1 MQNSE
6 KYNIILDEKAY
17 VCYNK
22 RVMGKCI
29 KSIVLSV
36 IAAIFAVTALSSPVF
51 ATPDTGNTDNTDTTV
66 VTDEPNDVD
75 NPTDSDNDNNTD
87 GEEEDEESSTPSCYD
102 QVGSL
107 GWIICPGAGLF
118 GNVIDGAYD
127 LLTQII
133 EVNPIPTDNTS
144 PTYVVWAYFKDITNS
159 LFIIFLLVIILSQ
172 LTGFGINNYGIKKAL
187 PRIIISAI
195 LVNLSYIICTLAV
208 DLSNILGNAFQ
219 AFFVNV
225 QDIAIQN
232 GTISDAAS
240 TTSVAGIVAAMLGI
254 GTVGT
259 IAAFTAFGG
268 ASGVL
273 WMLLPILLSGLI
285 AVISAVVTMAAR
297 QALIYLLVMI
307 SPLALIAYMLPN
319 TEKWYKKWYAT
330 LAQMLFFYPMF
341 SILYGASQ
349 LAGLVIITSAT
360 NWLGVVLGIAVKILP
375 LFLSIPLMRMS
386 NSVLGKVS
394 GVIDRATRT
403 PMGALGRYS
412 ASQQIAARARKQRV
426 ANPIAPSTRLA
437 QYLDKR
443 RALRES
449 DIAESAAM
457 TKLRNEA
464 YVKQK
469 WCNHD
474 GTVSKR
480 GFQHIINEQDKMR
493 YSTIITNAETDID
506 EGFKTD
512 GTDRRVRTRDLKR
525 MRAINDKYDNLIV
538 DSTVAESRKRVV
550 THNNMEHRVDLIQQH
565 VKEQGDA
572 IHQRVLDAFNIDTAR
587 YDTLKKRDDDYNAAA
602 AKVRKSGI
610 DSLTA
615 EERTAYN
622 AGPLTG
628 ADKEF
633 FISGTQAINYTMA
646 DAIASRRKLNNEAT
660 SVYFELYDDS
670 PAGTIPGDALTAA
683 LENGDANSAK
693 AAIQVMAKRG
703 DHKDIMDIF
712 RDGSKEIVENANDT
726 AADKQKKIRFQKEL
740 NDACLGL
747 KDDNQILWAWA
758 KSNMIRRGKYNHAIA
773 DDETPVLDAF
783 IDFNSFVNG
792 SVASEEERG
801 RIFNADGS
809 FVNGKTKADYDM
821 INMETI
827 LTNVRKGTIFSG
839 ADRTMYNY
847 FPKAA
852 AKGQVDAEHY
862 YFTATKHLRASASC
876 GQMDGEQLASFNN
889 FFTMGFSK
897 DGDNELFEANRG
909 LVYKKLKE
917 YFKDMNASQLTGLKT
932 ATLMQFN
939 DAMIALDEGL
949 NDADVNSG
957 MYGADAAEIMKAEN
971 RGTTSVDID
980 GKEVKV
986 SNLLLNLLKGE
997 INQLNKSNSINS
1009 RSGMNIA
1016 VRKMLNIKTD
1026 S

>member
-1 MQNSE
+1 
-6 KYNIILDEKAY
+6 
-17 VCYNK
+17 
-22 RVMGKCI
+22 MGKCI

-36 IAAIFAVTALSSPVF
+36 IAAVFAVMALSSPVF
-51 ATPDTGNTDNTDTTV
+51 ATPNTGNDNTTDTTV
-66 VTDEPNDVD
+66 VTDEPND
-75 NPTDSDNDNNTD
+75 DSTTTNTTDNDDND
-87 GEEEDEESSTPSCYD
+87 GEEEDEESSKASCYD

-144 PTYVVWAYFKDITNS
+144 PTYVVWEYFKDITNS
-159 LFIIFLLVIILSQ
+159 IFIIFLLVIIFSQ
-172 LTGFGINNYGIKKAL
+172 ITGVGINNYGIKKAL
-187 PRIIISAI
+187 PRIVVSAI
-195 LVNLSYIICTLAV
+195 LVNLSYIICTIAV

-225 QDIAIQN
+225 QNVAIEN
-232 GTISDAAS
+232 GTISDVAS
-240 TTSVAGIVAAMLGI
+240 STSVAGIVASMLGI

-259 IAAFTAFGG
+259 IAAFAAFGG
-268 ASGVL
+268 VSGVL

-394 GVIDRATRT
+394 GFFDRVTSR

-412 ASQQIAARARKQRV
+412 MSQHLAAKGRQQRK
-426 ANPIAPSTRLA
+426 ANPVMPSTRLA

-449 DIAESAAM
+449 DIAEAAAM
-457 TKLRNEA
+457 TKMRNEA
-464 YVKQK
+464 YVRQK
-469 WCNHD
+469 WRNHD

-480 GFQHIINEQDKMR
+480 GFQHIVNEQDKMR

-512 GTDRRVRTRDLKR
+512 GTDRRVRTRDLKK
-525 MRAINDKYDNLIV
+525 MRAINDRYDNLIV
-538 DSTVAESRKRVV
+538 DSAVAESRKRVV

-565 VKEQGDA
+565 VQQQGDA

-587 YDTLKKRDDDYNAAA
+587 YDTLKKRDEDYNAAA

-610 DSLTA
+610 DSLNDT
-615 EERTAYN
+615 ERAAYN

-628 ADKEF
+628 ADKEYY
-633 FISGTQAINYTMA
+633 ISGTQAINYTMA

-660 SVYFELYDDS
+660 SVYYELYDDS

-712 RDGSKEIVENANDT
+712 RDGSENIVQKATDT
-726 AADKQKKIRFQKEL
+726 AAESQKKIRFQKEL
-740 NDACLGL
+740 NDVCLGL
-747 KDDNQILWAWA
+747 KSDNQILWAWA
-758 KSNMIRRGKYNHAIA
+758 KSNMIRRGKYNHAVA
-773 DDETPVLDAF
+773 DGETPVLDAF
-783 IDFNSFVNG
+783 IDFDSFING
-792 SVASEEERG
+792 SVASEAERN
-801 RIFNADGS
+801 RIFNADGD
-809 FVNGKTKADYDM
+809 FVDNKAKADYGM
-821 INMETI
+821 INMESI
-827 LTNVRKGTIFSG
+827 LTNVRDGKIFG
-839 ADRTMYNY
+839 DADRTMYNY
-847 FPKAA
+847 FTKAA

-876 GQMDGEQLASFNN
+876 GKMDGEQLAAFNN
-889 FFTMGFSK
+889 FYTMGFSK
-897 DGDNELFEANRG
+897 DGDNELFEANKG

-949 NDADVNSG
+949 TNEDVNSG
-957 MYGADAAEIMKAEN
+957 MYGADVAEIMKAEN

-986 SNLLLNLLKGE
+986 SNLLLNLLTGE
-997 INQLNKSNSINS
+997 INQLNKSSAINS

-1016 VRKMLNIKTD
+1016 VRKMLGIKTD
-1026 S
+1026 N

>member
-1 MQNSE
+1 
-6 KYNIILDEKAY
+6 
-17 VCYNK
+17 
-22 RVMGKCI
+22 MGKCI

-36 IAAIFAVTALSSPVF
+36 IAAVFAVMALSSPVF
-51 ATPDTGNTDNTDTTV
+51 ATPDTGNDNTTDTTV
-66 VTDEPNDVD
+66 VTDEPND
-75 NPTDSDNDNNTD
+75 DSTTTNTTDNDDND
-87 GEEEDEESSTPSCYD
+87 GEEEDEESSKASCYD

-144 PTYVVWAYFKDITNS
+144 PTYVVWEYFKDITNS
-159 LFIIFLLVIILSQ
+159 IFIIFLLVIIFSQ
-172 LTGFGINNYGIKKAL
+172 ITGVGINNYGIKKAL
-187 PRIIISAI
+187 PRIVVSAI
-195 LVNLSYIICTLAV
+195 LVNLSYIICTIAV

-225 QDIAIQN
+225 QNVAIEN
-232 GTISDAAS
+232 GTISDVAS
-240 TTSVAGIVAAMLGI
+240 STSVAGIVASMLGI

-259 IAAFTAFGG
+259 IAAFAAFGG
-268 ASGVL
+268 VSGVL

-394 GVIDRATRT
+394 GFFDRVTSR

-412 ASQQIAARARKQRV
+412 MSQHLAAKGRQQRK
-426 ANPIAPSTRLA
+426 ANPVMPSTRLA

-449 DIAESAAM
+449 DIAEAAAM
-457 TKLRNEA
+457 TKMRNEA
-464 YVKQK
+464 YVRQK
-469 WCNHD
+469 WRNHD

-480 GFQHIINEQDKMR
+480 GFQHIVNEQDKMR

-512 GTDRRVRTRDLKR
+512 GTDRRVRTRDLKK
-525 MRAINDKYDNLIV
+525 MRAINDRYDNLIV
-538 DSTVAESRKRVV
+538 DSAVAESRKRVV

-565 VKEQGDA
+565 VQQQGDA

-587 YDTLKKRDDDYNAAA
+587 YDTLKKRDEDYNAAA
-602 AKVRKSGI
+602 AKARKSGI
-610 DSLTA
+610 DSLNDT
-615 EERTAYN
+615 ERAAYN

-628 ADKEF
+628 ADKEYY
-633 FISGTQAINYTMA
+633 ISGTQAINYTMA

-660 SVYFELYDDS
+660 SVYYELYDDS

-712 RDGSKEIVENANDT
+712 RDGSENIVQKATDT
-726 AADKQKKIRFQKEL
+726 AAESQKKIRFQKEL
-740 NDACLGL
+740 NDVCLGL
-747 KDDNQILWAWA
+747 KSDNQILWAWA
-758 KSNMIRRGKYNHAIA
+758 KSNMIRRGKYNHAVA
-773 DDETPVLDAF
+773 DGETPVLDAF
-783 IDFNSFVNG
+783 IDFDSFING
-792 SVASEEERG
+792 SVASEAERN
-801 RIFNADGS
+801 RIFNADGD
-809 FVNGKTKADYDM
+809 FVDNKAKADYGM
-821 INMETI
+821 INMESI
-827 LTNVRKGTIFSG
+827 LTNVRDGKIFG
-839 ADRTMYNY
+839 DADRTMYNY
-847 FPKAA
+847 FTKAA

-876 GQMDGEQLASFNN
+876 GKMDGEQLAAFNN
-889 FFTMGFSK
+889 FYTMGFSK
-897 DGDNELFEANRG
+897 DGDNELFEANKG

-949 NDADVNSG
+949 TNEDVNSG
-957 MYGADAAEIMKAEN
+957 MYGADVAEIMKAEN

-986 SNLLLNLLKGE
+986 SNLLLNLLTGE
-997 INQLNKSNSINS
+997 INQLNKSSAINS

-1016 VRKMLNIKTD
+1016 VRKMLGIKTD
-1026 S
+1026 N

>member
-1 MQNSE
+1 
-6 KYNIILDEKAY
+6 
-17 VCYNK
+17 
-22 RVMGKCI
+22 MGKCI

-36 IAAIFAVTALSSPVF
+36 IAAVFGILALSGPVF
-51 ATPDTGNTDNTDTTV
+51 ATPDTGNGNNDDTTV
-66 VTDEPNDVD
+66 VTDEPDAD
-75 NPTDSDNDNNTD
+75 TTTDENGNETTDDDNND
-87 GEEEDEESSTPSCYD
+87 GEEEDEESSKVSCYD

-133 EVNPIPTDNTS
+133 EVNPLPTDNES
-144 PTYVVWAYFKDITNS
+144 PTYVVWEYFKDITNTV
-159 LFIIFLLVIILSQ
+159 FIIFILVIAISQ

-187 PRIIISAI
+187 PRIIISAV

-219 AFFVNV
+219 DFFVNV
-225 QDIAIQN
+225 QNIAIEN
-232 GTISDAAS
+232 GTISEVANGAS
-240 TTSVAGIVAAMLGI
+240 VGGIVAAMLGI
-254 GTVGT
+254 GTAGAVFAGALVYGS
-259 IAAFTAFGG
+259 IGG
-268 ASGVL
+268 VIWL
-273 WMLLPILLSGLI
+273 LLPILLSGLI

-307 SPLALIAYMLPN
+307 SPLAIIAYMLPN
-319 TEKWYKKWYAT
+319 TDKWFKKWYQMLT
-330 LAQMLFFYPMF
+330 QMLFFYPMF

-360 NWLGVVLGIAVKILP
+360 NWLGIVLGIAVKVLP
-375 LFLSIPLMRMS
+375 LFMSIPLIRMS
-386 NSVLGKVS
+386 KSVLGKISGGINRAVS
-394 GVIDRATRT
+394 R
-403 PMGALGRYS
+403 PLGAFGRYS
-412 ASQQIAARARKQRV
+412 GGQQALAKQKQINKR
-426 ANPIAPSTRLA
+426 NPIMPSTRLA
-437 QYLDKR
+437 QYLEKQRTKR
-443 RALRES
+443 EFDTAELAASNKDRNLTNAMTSWRRRDGSLNKRGLRHLQNELAKDNNATARMNVES
-449 DIAESAAM
+449 DF
-457 TKLRNEA
+457 N
-464 YVKQK
+464 
-469 WCNHD
+469 
-474 GTVSKR
+474 
-480 GFQHIINEQDKMR
+480 
-493 YSTIITNAETDID
+493 
-506 EGFKTD
+506 EGFRAD
-512 GTDRRVRTRDLKR
+512 GTDPRIRGRSMT
-525 MRAINDKYDNLIV
+525 RAIHAINRGYDNAII
-538 DSTVAESRKRVV
+538 DSVAAESRKRVV
-550 THNNMEHRVDLIQQH
+550 AHNNMQHRVDLIQQH
-565 VKEQGDA
+565 VQEQGDK

-587 YDTLKKRDDDYNAAA
+587 YDTLEKRDKDYNAAA

-610 DSLTA
+610 DSLNNT
-615 EERTAYN
+615 ERAAYN

-628 ADKEF
+628 ADKEY
-633 FISGTQAINYTMA
+633 FIAGGQALRYTMA
-646 DAIASRRKLNNEAT
+646 DAIASRRKLDNEAT

-670 PAGTIPGDALTAA
+670 PAGTVPGDALTAA

-712 RDGSKEIVENANDT
+712 RDGSMEIVENANDS

-740 NDACLGL
+740 NDACLHL

-773 DDETPVLDAF
+773 DDETPILDAF

-792 SVASEEERG
+792 SIASEEERG

-809 FVNGKTKADYDM
+809 FVDSKTKADYGM
-821 INMETI
+821 INMEDI

-852 AKGQVDAEHY
+852 AKGQVNPEHY

-897 DGDNELFEANRG
+897 DGDNELFEANKG

-957 MYGADAAEIMKAEN
+957 MYGANAAEIMKAEN
-971 RGTTSVDID
+971 RGTTSVNID
-980 GKEVKV
+980 GKQVKV
-986 SNLLLNLLKGE
+986 SNLLLNLLRDE
-997 INQLNKSNSINS
+997 ISQLNESNSIDK
-1009 RSGMNIA
+1009 RSGMNIT

>member
-1 MQNSE
+1 
-6 KYNIILDEKAY
+6 
-17 VCYNK
+17 
-22 RVMGKCI
+22 MGKCI

-36 IAAIFAVTALSSPVF
+36 IAAVFAVTALSSPVF
-51 ATPDTGNTDNTDTTV
+51 ATPDTGNDNTTDTTV
-66 VTDEPNDVD
+66 VTDEPND
-75 NPTDSDNDNNTD
+75 DSTTTNTTDNDDND
-87 GEEEDEESSTPSCYD
+87 GEEEDEESSKASCYD

-133 EVNPIPTDNTS
+133 EVNPIPTDTSS
-144 PTYVVWAYFKDITNS
+144 PTYVVWEYFKDITNS
-159 LFIIFLLVIILSQ
+159 IFIIFLLVIILSQ

-187 PRIIISAI
+187 PRIVVSAI
-195 LVNLSYIICTLAV
+195 LVNLSYIICTIAV

-225 QDIAIQN
+225 QNIAIEN
-232 GTISDAAS
+232 GTISDVAS
-240 TTSVAGIVAAMLGI
+240 STSVAGIVASMLGI

-259 IAAFTAFGG
+259 IAAFAAFGG
-268 ASGVL
+268 VSGVL

-394 GVIDRATRT
+394 GIIDRATNR

-412 ASQQIAARARKQRV
+412 MSQHLAAKGRQQRK
-426 ANPIAPSTRLA
+426 ANPVMPSTRLA

-449 DIAESAAM
+449 DIAEAAAM
-457 TKLRNEA
+457 TKMRNEA
-464 YVKQK
+464 YVRQK
-469 WCNHD
+469 WRNHD

-525 MRAINDKYDNLIV
+525 MRAINDRYDNLIV
-538 DSTVAESRKRVV
+538 DSAVAESRKRVV
-550 THNNMEHRVDLIQQH
+550 AHNNMEHRVDLIQQH
-565 VKEQGDA
+565 VQQQGDA

-587 YDTLKKRDDDYNAAA
+587 YDTLKKRDEEYNAAA

-610 DSLTA
+610 DSLNDS
-615 EERTAYN
+615 ERAAYN

-628 ADKEF
+628 ADKEYY
-633 FISGTQAINYTMA
+633 ISGTQAINYTMA

-660 SVYFELYDDS
+660 SVYYELYDDS

-712 RDGSKEIVENANDT
+712 RDGSENIVQKATDT
-726 AADKQKKIRFQKEL
+726 AAESQKKIRFQKEL
-740 NDACLGL
+740 NDVCLGL
-747 KDDNQILWAWA
+747 KSDNQILWAWA
-758 KSNMIRRGKYNHAIA
+758 KSNMIRRGKYNHAVA
-773 DDETPVLDAF
+773 DGETPVLDAF
-783 IDFNSFVNG
+783 IDFDSFING
-792 SVASEEERG
+792 SVASEAERN
-801 RIFNADGS
+801 RIFNADGD
-809 FVNGKTKADYDM
+809 FVDNKAKADYGM
-821 INMETI
+821 INMESI
-827 LTNVRKGTIFSG
+827 LTNVRDGKIFG
-839 ADRTMYNY
+839 DADRTMYNY
-847 FPKAA
+847 FTKAA

-876 GQMDGEQLASFNN
+876 GKMDGEQLAAFNN
-889 FFTMGFSK
+889 FYTMGFSK
-897 DGDNELFEANRG
+897 DGDNELFEANKG

-949 NDADVNSG
+949 TDADVNSG
-957 MYGADAAEIMKAEN
+957 MYGADITEIMKAEN

-986 SNLLLNLLKGE
+986 SNLLLNLLTGE
-997 INQLNKSNSINS
+997 INQLNKSSAINS

-1016 VRKMLNIKTD
+1016 VRKMLGIKTD
-1026 S
+1026 N